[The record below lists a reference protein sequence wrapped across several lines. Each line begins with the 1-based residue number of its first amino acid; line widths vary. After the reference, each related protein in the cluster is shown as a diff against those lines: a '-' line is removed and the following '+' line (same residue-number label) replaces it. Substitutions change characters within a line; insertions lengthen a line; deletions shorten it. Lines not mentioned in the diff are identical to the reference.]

1 MLYTGSI
8 RDIDK
13 TKYDEIWIIVR
24 SLGDVPTGGNVYH
37 VPQLSPSYNLFYD
50 YRNWVKQGV
59 WCKKQFDD
67 VYKPRFL
74 EEMKSDTAQQYL
86 NLLRESCKTK
96 DILICCFCSDES
108 MCHRSIVKELVEGK
122 NMSSERLFKFDKP
135 YASNFEKDQVVTL
148 VDRGTDFLVDNVALC
163 DKESVMSSGHF
174 VKTREEN
181 EFTNIIDTE
190 FTKIIDALNED
201 LLFQEE
207 LAKKYNYRK
216 LPQKLG
222 EKVLDRFLDNIPKP
236 LDKGDDVD
244 IDSGKPGWRLEPI
257 NASLFTLNGTKI
269 CNKYNGIVIG
279 HYGAFIEI
287 DPSDMVMSN
296 IICKEG
302 EEYRINDPK
311 YKNKVKYQWF
321 TINDGSNVKL
331 YYQQREVSYADYKV
345 GMWYVSVHEV
355 IAEYNFYLLIAGSR
369 TFNDYELLKER
380 CDFFLQN
387 QKGTIHIV
395 SGGAK
400 GADTLAERYAKERGY
415 ELHVF
420 PADWNTYGNSAGY
433 IRNEEMH
440 KFIAK
445 ASYKKGVV
453 CFWDGQSK
461 GTAHNFELSKKYN
474 NPLRVVKF

>member
-24 SLGDVPTGGNVYH
+24 SLGNVPTGGNVYH

-50 YRNWVKQGV
+50 YRNWVKQGI

-122 NMSSERLFKFDKP
+122 NMSSGYFVEQKEDKCV
-135 YASNFEKDQVVTL
+135 KD
-148 VDRGTDFLVDNVALC
+148 
-163 DKESVMSSGHF
+163 
-174 VKTREEN
+174 
-181 EFTNIIDTE
+181 
-190 FTKIIDALNED
+190 ED

-207 LAKKYNYRK
+207 LAKKYKYRK

-222 EKVLDRFLDNIPKP
+222 EKVSDRFLDNIPKP

-244 IDSGKPGWRLEPI
+244 IDSGKPGWRLKPI

-296 IICKEG
+296 IVCKEG

-331 YYQQREVSYADYKV
+331 YYQQKEVSYADYKV

-355 IAEYNFYLLIAGSR
+355 IVEYNFYLLIAGSR
-369 TFNDYELLKER
+369 TFNNYELLKER

-400 GADTLAERYAKERGY
+400 GADTLAERYARERGY

-420 PADWNTYGNSAGY
+420 PADWNKYGNSAGY

-445 ASYKKGVV
+445 ASYKTGVV

-461 GTAHNFELSKKYN
+461 GTAHNFELCKKYN